1 MTSNIQLYQ
10 GDCLEVMKN
19 IPDKSVDLVLTD
31 EMIGKI
37 VSYYLSGLSMRSI
50 ATEIGTNHKRI
61 GRILKAHNINTRKSR
76 NTRGYRKFQ
85 SKLEVDYNNMVKH
98 IRFNIEL
105 EWYLQFPAIE
115 KIKFLN
121 RAISKRDGR
130 WDVDDLWYKS
140 YIQKFYFDEQFNVL
154 YNEWIDSGN
163 EFYKTPSIDHIIPVT
178 QGGTNELDNLQFLT
192 WFENRCKNNMSQ
204 KEWDIMKTNITE
216 YFI

>member
-1 MTSNIQLYQ
+1 
-10 GDCLEVMKN
+10 MK
-19 IPDKSVDLVLTD
+19 
-31 EMIGKI
+31 
-37 VSYYLSGLSMRSI
+37 
-50 ATEIGTNHKRI
+50 
-61 GRILKAHNINTRKSR
+61 
-76 NTRGYRKFQ
+76 
-85 SKLEVDYNNMVKH
+85 
-98 IRFNIEL
+98 
-105 EWYLQFPAIE
+105 